1 MVLNGNAGAIQI
13 ELTALTIRI
22 TEDSAK
28 QNADGIVVITG
39 ITAYLI
45 TNSVGSF
52 TSPFSYGTNL

>member
-39 ITAYLI
+39 LTAYLI
-45 TNSVGSF
+45 TN
-52 TSPFSYGTNL
+52 

>member
-28 QNADGIVVITG
+28 QNADGIVLITG
-39 ITAYLI
+39 ITAYL

>member
-39 ITAYLI
+39 ITAYL
-45 TNSVGSF
+45 TNSVSSF